1 MNNPEFYFILG
12 QYVGLN
18 MKLREAA
25 EALVPDST
33 TLTVQIDEI
42 KKMIQDINFLEEE
55 IIATVYNERQQG

>member
-18 MKLREAA
+18 MKMREEIDTLA
-25 EALVPDST
+25 PDST
-33 TLTVQIDEI
+33 TLPVQINEI

-55 IIATVYNERQQG
+55 LIAIVYNERQQG

>member
-18 MKLREAA
+18 RKMREEIDTLA
-25 EALVPDST
+25 PDST
-33 TLTVQIDEI
+33 TLTIQIDEI

>member
-18 MKLREAA
+18 MKLREAV

-33 TLTVQIDEI
+33 TLTIQINEI

-55 IIATVYNERQQG
+55 IITIVYNERQQG

>member
-1 MNNPEFYFILG
+1 MNNTEFYFILG

-18 MKLREAA
+18 RKMREEIDTLA
-25 EALVPDST
+25 PDST
-33 TLTVQIDEI
+33 TLTIQIDEI